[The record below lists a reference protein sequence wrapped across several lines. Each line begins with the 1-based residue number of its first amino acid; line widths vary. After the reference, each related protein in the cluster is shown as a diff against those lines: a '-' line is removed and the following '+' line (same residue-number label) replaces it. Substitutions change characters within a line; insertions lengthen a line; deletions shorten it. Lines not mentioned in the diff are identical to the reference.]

1 MGWSKALDYAKAHLR
16 RDDAPVRV
24 DEGLPL
30 GARIG
35 GILEVQ
41 LSPFVRAN
49 TGGGLVAIPEQTSE
63 LIKAIS
69 RVRISVAGSLH
80 RFYTSAG
87 DADDER
93 EVFLQVYTDP
103 KGDVSEYM
111 HCTRLLRFIPET
123 VDDQNAYT
131 GEGGVGL
138 GEPTFS
144 LWKEQLAGMGVDPIL
159 LESAFGA
166 KESLEY
172 QRDAG
177 GAEAFVKPFEGVE
190 TRIDDALGE
199 NGLKQKVF
207 YMPYVRNLPG
217 GGQEFLVITTEIVE
231 EQNGLGR
238 REIHVDFAI
247 GLPIEKERVTV
258 L

>member
-1 MGWSKALDYAKAHLR
+1 MGWSRALDYAKAHLR

-41 LSPFVRAN
+41 MSPFVRAN
-49 TGGGLVAIPEQTSE
+49 SACGLVSIPAQTSE

-80 RFYTSAG
+80 RFYTATG
-87 DADDER
+87 DAGDER
-93 EVFLQVYTDP
+93 ETFLQVYTDA
-103 KGDVSEYM
+103 KGVVSEYM

-123 VDDQNAYT
+123 IGDQNAYT
-131 GEGGVGL
+131 GEGGAGL
-138 GEPTFS
+138 GESTFA

-159 LESAFGA
+159 LDSAFGA
-166 KESLEY
+166 NESIEY

-190 TRIDDALGE
+190 TRIDDAMGE

-217 GGQEFLVITTEIVE
+217 GGQEFLIITTEIVQ
-231 EQNGLGR
+231 EQNGMGR

-247 GLPIEKERVTV
+247 GLPIEKERVAV